1 MNTPPS
7 SAGTR
12 LNLLAATSA
21 CRREVASEIKYIKM
35 GSLDVRLS
43 CHPIEKTLQ
52 VEPLYA
58 NIKKRKG
65 VSAVNAYCQV
75 LVEGLPTIRIFTAG
89 GPVVRMFDVT
99 SQNRIFE
106 FAGHTSTLTAVIA
119 QRINDSN
126 LLFTSSLDKTAR
138 MWNIATGQTLRVF
151 DGHKDAVMALFVSV
165 EMPSTR
171 KLLDEEVIRAGKA
184 RMKLQVGYRQN
195 EDLEFNLDVTIL
207 ELEDMPLPVQK
218 IGLITYHPDIR
229 LAVQVHPTHEVV
241 CQIPTYDTGT
251 HTWSLYT
258 CRDKQVNKRSKHTGG
273 FGVAEEDGGANEK
286 GGKGTLERTYH
297 THVFRDVDDNNQLEI
312 SIISGEGR
320 NETVLGLVSEKVGD
334 IRTRIYTEVGLDA
347 DEITSYYTID
357 FARKAR
363 AAGGGW
369 ISLQAYKGWARD
381 WLI

>member
-7 SAGTR
+7 SAGTK

-21 CRREVASEIKYIKM
+21 CRREIASEIKYIKM

-58 NIKKRKG
+58 DVKNRKG

-75 LVEGLPTIRIFTAG
+75 LVQGMPTTRIFTAG
-89 GPVVRMFDVT
+89 GSVVRMFDVT
-99 SQNRIFE
+99 SQNKIFE

-119 QRINDSN
+119 RRINDTN

-151 DGHKDAVMALFVSV
+151 DGHMDAVMALYVSV
-165 EMPSTR
+165 EMPSTW
-171 KLLDEEVIRAGKA
+171 KLLDEDVIRSGKA
-184 RMKLQVGYRQN
+184 RMKLQLGYRQN
-195 EDLEFNLDVTIL
+195 EDLDFNLDVTIL

-218 IGLITYHPDIR
+218 IGLITYHPKVR
-229 LAVQVHPTHEVV
+229 LAVEVHPTHEVV
-241 CQIPTYDTGT
+241 CQIPTYDSGT
-251 HTWSLYT
+251 HTWCLYT
-258 CRDKQVNKRSKHTGG
+258 DRDKQINRDDEDKRG
-273 FGVAEEDGGANEK
+273 FGGAEEDSLANEMVVNHNMQ
-286 GGKGTLERTYH
+286 RTYH
-297 THVFRDVDDNNQLEI
+297 THIFRDVDDNNQLEI
-312 SIISGEGR
+312 SIIAGEGK
-320 NETVLGLVSEKVGD
+320 NESVLGQVSEKVGD

-363 AAGGGW
+363 ASGAC
-369 ISLQAYKGWARD
+369 
-381 WLI
+381 